1 MGSSWP
7 DGVFDDGHYGGA
19 LEGRKTVTTQVTA
32 ATAKDYQDLQAAYDD
47 VCRERDGLRK
57 RLEKAVAAL
66 EVAAAQMYTLAEIA
80 DGKEIGPL

>member
-1 MGSSWP
+1 MSRERENESGAVSAAR
-7 DGVFDDGHYGGA
+7 GGA
-19 LEGRKTVTTQVTA
+19 MNGQ
-32 ATAKDYQDLQAAYDD
+32 ATAKDYQDLRAAYGD

-66 EVAAAQMYTLAEIA
+66 EVAAAQLYTLAEIA

>member
-1 MGSSWP
+1 MGSAMN
-7 DGVFDDGHYGGA
+7 G
-19 LEGRKTVTTQVTA
+19 Q
-32 ATAKDYQDLQAAYDD
+32 ATAKDYQDLQAAYED

-57 RLEKAVAAL
+57 RLEKAVAVL